1 MTRTAD
7 TKPRAAGAE
16 APAPAAPAID
26 AATFAARRE
35 RLMEQLGEGAA
46 AVFVGASEARRNGD
60 VDHEFRQT
68 STFHYLT
75 GFDEPDAVCLLRP
88 GTEEPYL
95 LFVPPRDPDQELW
108 LGPRAGV
115 DGAVDEFG
123 ADAALPN
130 DDLEEALPEL
140 LEGAESLHYSL
151 GPADS
156 LGGLAR
162 RVQEALLGALAHGRA
177 AAVRGPQPIE
187 RVLDPFPLVSELRLR
202 KEPAEVAALRR
213 AVEVTG
219 AGIER
224 AMRVARPG
232 LHEYEVQAE
241 LEAEYRRL
249 GSPRNGFP
257 SIVATGANACT
268 LHYVTNRARIAEGD
282 LLLVDTGAEV
292 DYYGADVTR
301 TFPAGGRFSTPQ
313 RAIYELVLAAQRAG
327 IAAVAPGVRFHE
339 VHDAAVRT
347 LAAGLLDLDLLEGE
361 LDQIVGGDVV
371 RAFYPH
377 STSHWLGLDVH
388 DVGRYRLGEESVVLE
403 PGMVLT
409 VEPGLYIRS
418 DAETAPAQYR
428 GIGVRIEDDV
438 LVTETGHDVLSAAIP
453 SDPDELERIVAG
465 G

>member
-1 MTRTAD
+1 MPMTGTAAE
-7 TKPRAAGAE
+7 PGLLARAADATDIDAE
-16 APAPAAPAID
+16 A
-26 AATFAARRE
+26 FAERRE
-35 RLMEQLGEGAA
+35 RLMQQLGEDAA

-88 GTEEPYL
+88 GAEEPYM
-95 LFVPPRDPDQELW
+95 LFVRPRDLDQELW

-115 DGAVDEFG
+115 EGAVDDFD

-151 GPADS
+151 APAEG
-156 LGGLAR
+156 LGGLAG
-162 RVQEALLGALAHGRA
+162 RVQEALLGAVAHGRA
-177 AAVRGPQPIE
+177 ASVRGPQPIE

-202 KEPAEVAALRR
+202 KEPAEVEALRR
-213 AVEVTG
+213 AVDITG

-249 GSPRNGFP
+249 GSPRNAFP

-268 LHYVTNRARIAEGD
+268 LHYVTNRARIVEGD

-292 DYYGADVTR
+292 DFYGADVTR
-301 TFPAGGRFSTPQ
+301 TFPAGGRFSAPQ

-327 IAAVAPGVRFHE
+327 IEAVAPGVRFHE

-347 LAAGLLDLDLLEGE
+347 LAAGLLELGLVEGE
-361 LDQIVGGDVV
+361 LEQIVEGDVV
-371 RAFYPH
+371 RAYYPH

-388 DVGRYRLGEESVVLE
+388 DVGRYRFGEESVALE

-409 VEPGLYIRS
+409 VEPGLYIRL
-418 DAETAPAQYR
+418 DAVAAPAQYR

-438 LVTETGHDVLSAAIP
+438 LVTETGYDVLSAAIP

>member
-1 MTRTAD
+1 MTGTAADPGLRTGAD
-7 TKPRAAGAE
+7 APHIDAE
-16 APAPAAPAID
+16 A
-26 AATFAARRE
+26 FAERRE

-46 AVFVGASEARRNGD
+46 AVFVGAGEARRNGD

-88 GTEEPYL
+88 GAEEPYL
-95 LFVPPRDPDQELW
+95 LFVRPRDPDQELW

-115 DGAVDEFG
+115 DGAVEEFG
-123 ADAALPN
+123 ADAALPT

-140 LEGAESLHYSL
+140 LAGAESLRYALAPS
-151 GPADS
+151 GG
-156 LGGLAR
+156 LGGLAG
-162 RVQEALLGALAHGRA
+162 RVQDALLGVLAEGRA
-177 AAVRGPQPIE
+177 ASVRGPRAIE
-187 RVLDPFPLVSELRLR
+187 RVIDPFPLVSELRLR
-202 KEPAEVAALRR
+202 KTPAEVAALRR

-224 AMRVARPG
+224 AMRAARPG

-292 DYYGADVTR
+292 DYYAADVTR
-301 TFPAGGRFSTPQ
+301 TFPVGGPVAGRFSAPQ

-327 IAAVAPGVRFHE
+327 IAAVAPGARFHE

-347 LAAGLLDLDLLEGE
+347 LAAGLLELGLLEGE
-361 LDQIVGGDVV
+361 LEQIVGGDVV
-371 RAFYPH
+371 RAYYPH

-388 DVGRYRLGEESVVLE
+388 DVGRYRLGEESVALD

-409 VEPGLYIRS
+409 VEPGLYIRP
-418 DAETAPAQYR
+418 DAEAAPAEFR

>member
-1 MTRTAD
+1 MTGTAAE
-7 TKPRAAGAE
+7 PGLRAPGADAPYIDAE
-16 APAPAAPAID
+16 A
-26 AATFAARRE
+26 FAQRRE

-88 GTEEPYL
+88 GAEEPFM
-95 LFVPPRDPDQELW
+95 LFVRPRDPDQELW

-115 DGAVDEFG
+115 EGAVDDFG

-140 LEGAESLHYSL
+140 LEGAGTLHYSL
-151 GPADS
+151 APAA
-156 LGGLAR
+156 GGLAG
-162 RVQEALLGALAHGRA
+162 RVQEALLGALAHSRA

-187 RVLDPFPLVSELRLR
+187 RVLDPFPLVAELRLR
-202 KEPAEVAALRR
+202 KEPAEVEALRR
-213 AVEVTG
+213 AVDITG

-224 AMRVARPG
+224 AMGVARPG
-232 LHEYEVQAE
+232 LYEYEVQAE

-257 SIVATGANACT
+257 SIVATGASACT

-301 TFPAGGRFSTPQ
+301 TFPAGGRFSVPQ

-327 IAAVAPGVRFHE
+327 IEAVAPGVRFHE

-347 LAAGLLDLDLLEGE
+347 LAAGLLELGLVDGE
-361 LDQIVGGDVV
+361 LKQIVEGDVV
-371 RAFYPH
+371 RAYYPH
-377 STSHWLGLDVH
+377 STSHWLGVDVH
-388 DVGRYRLGEESVVLE
+388 DVGRYRVGEESVALE

-409 VEPGLYIRS
+409 VEPGLYIRP
-418 DAETAPAQYR
+418 DAEAAPAEYR

-438 LVTETGHDVLSAAIP
+438 LVTETGYDVLSAAIP